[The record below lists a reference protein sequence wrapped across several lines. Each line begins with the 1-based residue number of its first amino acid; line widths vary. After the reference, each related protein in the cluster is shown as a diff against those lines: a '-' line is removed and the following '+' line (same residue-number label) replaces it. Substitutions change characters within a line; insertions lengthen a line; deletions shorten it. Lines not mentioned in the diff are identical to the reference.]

1 MKLLVHMYY
10 TVHRPCDSFLNILL
24 AANAPALPAVVP
36 INTLVEVAIPAAP
49 ADCAVAII
57 PPAATPP
64 PLAMAAIDIIFAAKE
79 PATIVLEN
87 PMADR
92 ARGAPTTA
100 APPTNKPTPKTLAL
114 RQKPAKYK
122 GPLYWSPVQQNK
134 KFLLF
139 SHFQK

>member
-49 ADCAVAII
+49 ADCAVAIN

-64 PLAMAAIDIIFAAKE
+64 PLAMAAIDIIFAAME
-79 PATIVLEN
+79 PATIPVLEN
-87 PMADR
+87 PTADR
-92 ARGAPTTA
+92 ANGAPTTA
-100 APPTNKPTPKTLAL
+100 APPTNKPTTKTLAP

-122 GPLYWSPVQQNK
+122 GPLY
-134 KFLLF
+134 
-139 SHFQK
+139 